1 MLEIFKADKGA
12 PLPLPIFLARGVL
25 TFRLRRFWGLFWP
38 IFDSFCGDCI
48 RMLILSPQKES
59 KIGSKEPKNRQKLNV
74 RLPLI
79 MQAGFPSPAEDYLDK
94 TLDLNELL
102 IAHPAA
108 TFFVRVMGDSMRN
121 AGILSGDVL
130 IVDRSLEAIDNA
142 IVIAIINGEFT
153 VKRLSKKEGHVF
165 LVPENPSYPIVEITP
180 ESDFQ
185 VWGVVTYVI
194 HKAR

>member
-1 MLEIFKADKGA
+1 M
-12 PLPLPIFLARGVL
+12 PLPLFLA
-25 TFRLRRFWGLFWP
+25 
-38 IFDSFCGDCI
+38 
-48 RMLILSPQKES
+48 
-59 KIGSKEPKNRQKLNV
+59 NV
-74 RLPLI
+74 
-79 MQAGFPSPAEDYLDK
+79 QAGFPSPAEDYLDK